1 VGHNPEH
8 FALDMLMASMRKMRR
23 AIAELQGLL
32 AVPQDSKVE
41 ERSTSPAM
49 D

>member
-1 VGHNPEH
+1 
-8 FALDMLMASMRKMRR
+8 MLMAASMRKMRR

-41 ERSTSPAM
+41 ERSTSLAM
-49 D
+49 MD